1 MKTLGIDYGSKRVG
15 VAMSDD
21 GGTMA
26 FPFGVLSNNPEL
38 INDIAKL
45 VTEHEVTAI
54 VLGES
59 TDSSGKA
66 NKIMGS
72 IEKFKQNI
80 EADLDV
86 PVYYQKEFM
95 TSLHSGNTLTKDI
108 FSDRQMKKDKEVK
121 DDSKSAALI
130 LQRYLDKKNINK

>member
-1 MKTLGIDYGSKRVG
+1 MKTMGIDFGSKRVG
-15 VAMSDD
+15 VALSDE

-26 FPFGVLSNNPEL
+26 FPYGVLANSPDL

-45 VTEHEVTAI
+45 VTEHEITAI

-59 TDSSGKA
+59 TDMHGNA

-80 EADLDV
+80 EAELDL
-86 PVYYQKEFM
+86 PVFYQKEFM

-108 FSDRQMKKDKEVK
+108 FSDRQIKKDREVK

-130 LQRYLDKKNINK
+130 LQRYLDKKNN